1 MNRGETA
8 DSGKEHFPG
17 GLQSCRSLRFSKE
30 RIKAFGG
37 HKVARMLRNRK
48 QKLSIR
54 LSLIHVQSMP
64 TKAVIAGESQAA
76 RVHELENWSASPENF
91 SEGP

>member
-1 MNRGETA
+1 
-8 DSGKEHFPG
+8 
-17 GLQSCRSLRFSKE
+17 
-30 RIKAFGG
+30 
-37 HKVARMLRNRK
+37 MLRNRK

-76 RVHELENWSASPENF
+76 RVHELEN
-91 SEGP
+91 